1 VVKQEL
7 ITIAASVV
15 TAVLAWLFGR
25 KQAKAQVQKTELDT
39 IEQAITIWRSLAQD
53 FKREVDEL
61 RAEVVILRNEN
72 ENLREEINRLS
83 GILQDNGIAK
93 H

>member
-1 VVKQEL
+1 MVKQEL
-7 ITIAASVV
+7 ITILASLL

-39 IEQAITIWRSLAQD
+39 VEQAITIWRSLAQD

-61 RAEVVILRNEN
+61 RVEVALLRTEN
-72 ENLREEINRLS
+72 QSLRGEIDRLV